1 MCLTENYRHI
11 SVVSICLPSLL
22 QRYRHVKKNT
32 ILACHRCAFG
42 WHFLFECNVAV
53 YYFLTLTSTH
63 ITMFQLL
70 RFLQSSY
77 NQRHQ
82 SPYTHSSPAQPS
94 GVPLPSSAIRLGLMD
109 RHWMRNPRTLRH
121 RRDLRALPQLSPL
134 ASMKKPPRNCGC
146 RVRRRNS
153 CLGRYAGIVRWL
165 YGGI

>member
-82 SPYTHSSPAQPS
+82 SALYPQQSRPALRCTP
-94 GVPLPSSAIRLGLMD
+94 PLLSNSARPNG
-109 RHWMRNPRTLRH
+109 
-121 RRDLRALPQLSPL
+121 SPL
-134 ASMKKPPRNCGC
+134 DAKSAHIATSKGPEGAPTTF
-146 RVRRRNS
+146 S
-153 CLGRYAGIVRWL
+153 WL
-165 YGGI
+165 R